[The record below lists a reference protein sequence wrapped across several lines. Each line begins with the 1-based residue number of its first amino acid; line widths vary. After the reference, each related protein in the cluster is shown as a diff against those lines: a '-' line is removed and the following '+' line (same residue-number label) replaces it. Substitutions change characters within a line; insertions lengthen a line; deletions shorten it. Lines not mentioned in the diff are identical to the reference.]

1 MVRHNN
7 ILTTDEKIEELSIK
21 KYNLLS
27 TFINSVKEAAIDC
40 ELFKNHNMMTTSYEC
55 FKFNEESLFE
65 ENITGAYIKNIYN
78 DEKMNNGLN
87 SINSTLL
94 KIKVYKITAV
104 IKLGHN
110 LFSNPSNYWV
120 NFESNVVYDYH
131 LNFPIGKLSKHDDLY
146 NFFKDNVYIVINII
160 NIPRI

>member
-1 MVRHNN
+1 
-7 ILTTDEKIEELSIK
+7 
-21 KYNLLS
+21 
-27 TFINSVKEAAIDC
+27 
-40 ELFKNHNMMTTSYEC
+40 
-55 FKFNEESLFE
+55 
-65 ENITGAYIKNIYN
+65 
-78 DEKMNNGLN
+78 
-87 SINSTLL
+87 
-94 KIKVYKITAV
+94 VYKITAV